1 MKRKRRHL
9 TAEFK
14 ARIALEA
21 IKGEKTAAEIAREND
36 IAPAQIS
43 EWKKQL
49 EERLGEVFQSKGE
62 RSKELQALERKEAR
76 LERKIGQLVVEKDF
90 LVKKCKQLGID
101 PNERP

>member
-14 ARIALEA
+14 ARVAPEA
-21 IKGEKTAAEIAREND
+21 IKGEKTAAEIARVNE

-43 EWKKQL
+43 DWKRQL
-49 EERLGEVFQSKGE
+49 EESLAEVFQSKGE
-62 RSKELQALERKEAR
+62 RSKELQAQERTEAQLERT
-76 LERKIGQLVVEKDF
+76 IGQLVVEKDF

-101 PNERP
+101 PTGKP

>member
-14 ARIALEA
+14 ARVALEA

-62 RSKELQALERKEAR
+62 RSKELQSQERKEAR
-76 LERKIGQLVVEKDF
+76 LERKIGQLVIEKDF

-101 PNERP
+101 PTEKP

>member
-1 MKRKRRHL
+1 VKRKRRHL

-14 ARIALEA
+14 ARVALEA

-36 IAPAQIS
+36 IAPAQIC

-49 EERLGEVFQSKGE
+49 EERLGEVFQNKGE
-62 RSKELQALERKEAR
+62 RSKELRAQERKEAR
-76 LERKIGQLVVEKDF
+76 LERKIGQLVIEKDF
-90 LVKKCKQLGID
+90 LVKKCKELGID